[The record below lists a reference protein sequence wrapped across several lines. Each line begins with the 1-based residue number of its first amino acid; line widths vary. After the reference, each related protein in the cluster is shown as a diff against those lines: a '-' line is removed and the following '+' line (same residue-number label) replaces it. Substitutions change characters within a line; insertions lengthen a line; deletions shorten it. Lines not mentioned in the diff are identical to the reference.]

1 MKEEDVLK
9 DFLKL
14 GLRVF
19 FHGVDAMLHS
29 PNEKQSR
36 DRYQPISYR
45 GSESVLNNVC
55 VFSFDYS
62 LDCQG
67 VGTEHS
73 RWSHGKKFFE
83 HLLKTKL
90 AAKGRDANLS
100 KIFNADGFVSDVDLK
115 VMNLKPGCSLTSI
128 RKTVASNGSKC
139 WEEVRRVNLLKTIPA
154 YIVAIVPACTLEE
167 VFSYLCWVSNSC
179 NWPHGT
185 FPAFLTALY
194 STLILTVF

>member
-36 DRYQPISYR
+36 DRYEPISYR
-45 GSESVLNNVC
+45 GSESAVHNIVC

-90 AAKGRDANLS
+90 PAKGRDANLS

-154 YIVAIVPACTLEE
+154 FIVTYYGASTRTLEE
-167 VFSYLCWVSNSC
+167 FFHISV
-179 NWPHGT
+179 G
-185 FPAFLTALY
+185 
-194 STLILTVF
+194 

>member
-1 MKEEDVLK
+1 M
-9 DFLKL
+9 F
-14 GLRVF
+14 
-19 FHGVDAMLHS
+19 
-29 PNEKQSR
+29 
-36 DRYQPISYR
+36 I
-45 GSESVLNNVC
+45 
-55 VFSFDYS
+55 SFDYS

-90 AAKGRDANLS
+90 PAKGRDANLT
-100 KIFNADGFVSDVDLK
+100 KIFNADGFVNDVDLK

-154 YIVAIVPACTLEE
+154 YIAAIVPAQQFFL
-167 VFSYLCWVSNSC
+167 SYLCWVSNSC
-179 NWPHGT
+179 NWSHGT
-185 FPAFLTALY
+185 FFRLSY
-194 STLILTVF
+194 SLESILISHCCK